1 MYYAEAE
8 KKSFYNK
15 SKWFCFAKLIS
26 IPNVFFFYIKK
37 LKKKKQKIIY
47 AFNLVVKEDFKDT
60 KTFLLFIKNKQ
71 KSIRRF

>member
-1 MYYAEAE
+1 MYNAEAE
-8 KKSFYNK
+8 KKSCYNK

-26 IPNVFFFYIKK
+26 IPNVFFYIKK
-37 LKKKKQKIIY
+37 LKKEKQKIIY